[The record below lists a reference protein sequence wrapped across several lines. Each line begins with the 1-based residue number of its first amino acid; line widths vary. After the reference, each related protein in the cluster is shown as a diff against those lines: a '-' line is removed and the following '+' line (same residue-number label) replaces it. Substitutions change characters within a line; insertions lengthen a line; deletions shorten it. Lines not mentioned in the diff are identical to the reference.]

1 MNYIKSSM
9 NKTRKIFEK
18 IVSITALL
26 ILMMSF
32 INQYA
37 MGQISYRVGLDAD
50 KITYRVFMRSVA
62 SYSNIQAKISTAQVT
77 LVVPHGTSANQFQ
90 VSNLQGKMVGNIQMN
105 WGVSRV
111 DAPNEN
117 KNADY
122 ISFGYNGSGS
132 ALLFNIVAG
141 EEIEL
146 FNFKNTGN
154 CTGSVA
160 LITNTDAF
168 TPPNSANTNPGN
180 QMTVLGF
187 GTGNAYQTNYGTA
200 VTCLSST
207 SIPDMTVVM
216 TGSNVVTS
224 NTATNYTINVS
235 NIGTAASS
243 GTVSV
248 STTLPAGI
256 IYHSTSGN
264 GWSSSASPQSDGST
278 IVISTYTQTLAIGA
292 SAVPL
297 VLNLTPSTSLAIGS
311 SFTLN
316 GVISGG
322 GETNLTNNS
331 FIKTSTIQANTTSTD
346 IGVSVI
352 VNSTTPSIGGVV
364 TLTFTTQN
372 FGSVSATNIQNQL
385 SIPAGFSI
393 QNINVPAGTSYNSI
407 TRIWTINSLSA
418 AQNVQLVITG
428 SPTTDGLSYTFIN
441 YISSSVTE
449 TNVSNNWAT
458 ACYAISVKLCTGT
471 NYIARLDKKFTNIQ
485 WYKNATII
493 AGAVADTLVIN
504 STGTYTFTSSISS
517 TSCPLIVSA
526 NNNATLTIA
535 PSSVN
540 SCGNYNLTGLNVS
553 LNGSPLTSSL
563 SYYRTQADAL
573 AGTNQMGSFV
583 TQSGKYW
590 IRYKP
595 TNDCPYIGSVDVVV
609 SSSLS
614 FTQPSPSCS
623 PTFDLAS
630 VELFNEGI
638 KVTSGI
644 TYYGT
649 FSRFASSVVIFPLSS
664 TIVSNSGLYYAT
676 VRNANGCIS
685 LASIQV
691 KLTGPQTPSVADVS
705 NQCPA
710 ATVNLIAWQP
720 QPSTIG
726 GIFEWHISNS
736 ATSPLVN
743 NPTTAGAGTYYIFEK
758 STNGCISNGDSVKVV
773 IQSCCSTP
781 DCTPFRL
788 LKTSIVR

>member
-1 MNYIKSSM
+1 MNIKSIM
-9 NKTRKIFEK
+9 NNTFKIFGK
-18 IVSITALL
+18 TFSTSALL
-26 ILMMSF
+26 MSMIVF
-32 INQYA
+32 ISQYA
-37 MGQISYRVGLDAD
+37 LGQVSYRVGLDAD
-50 KITYRVFMRSVA
+50 KVTYRVFMKSAA

-90 VSNLQGKMVGNIQMN
+90 VSNLQGKVVGSNQMN

-111 DAPNEN
+111 DAPTEN

-132 ALLFNIVAG
+132 PLLFNIVAG

-180 QMTVLGF
+180 QMTILGF
-187 GTGNAYQTNYGTA
+187 GTGNAYQSNYGTT
-200 VTCLSST
+200 VTCLENT
-207 SIPDMTVVM
+207 LTPDITAIM

-235 NIGTAASS
+235 NIGTASSS
-243 GTVSV
+243 GTINV

-256 IYHSTSGN
+256 IYNSTSGN
-264 GWSSSASPQSDGST
+264 GWSSSASPQSNGTT
-278 IVISTYTQTLAIGA
+278 IVTSNYTQSIAVGA
-292 SAVPL
+292 NAVPL
-297 VLNLTPSTSLAIGS
+297 VLNLTPNASLGIGS

-331 FIKTSTIQANTTSTD
+331 FLKTSTIQANTTSTD
-346 IGVSVI
+346 LGVSVV
-352 VNSTTPSIGGVV
+352 VNNTTPTIGGVV
-364 TLTFTTQN
+364 SFTFTTQN
-372 FGSVSATNIQNQL
+372 FGSVSATNIQNQITL
-385 SIPAGFSI
+385 PVGFSI
-393 QNINVPAGTSYNSI
+393 SNINIPAGTSYNSI

-418 AQNVQLVITG
+418 AQNIQLIITG
-428 SPTTDGLSYTFIN
+428 NPSTDGLNYTFIN
-441 YISSSVTE
+441 YISSSVAE
-449 TNVSNNWAT
+449 TNVSNNLAS
-458 ACYAISVKLCTGT
+458 ACYSIPVKLCSGT
-471 NYIARLDKKFTNIQ
+471 NYIARIDKKFTNIQ
-485 WYKNATII
+485 WYKNAAII

-504 STGTYTFTSSISS
+504 STGTYTFTSSTSS
-517 TSCPLIVSA
+517 TSCPLIVTA
-526 NNNATLTIA
+526 NSNAALTIT

-540 SCGNYNLTGLNVS
+540 SCGNYNLTGLNIS
-553 LNGSPLTSSL
+553 LNGSPVTSSL

-573 AGTNQMGSFV
+573 AGTNQLGSFV

-595 TNDCPYIGSVDVVV
+595 ANDCPYIGSVDVVL

-630 VELFNEGI
+630 VELFNNGT

-649 FSRFASSVVIFPLSS
+649 FSSFASSVVIFPLNS
-664 TIVSNSGLYYAT
+664 TIVSTSGLYYAT
-676 VRNANGCIS
+676 VRNANGCVS

-691 KLTGPQTPSVADVS
+691 KLTGPKTPSVADVS

-710 ATVNLIAWQP
+710 STVNLIAWQP
-720 QPSTIG
+720 RPSTIG
-726 GIFEWHISNS
+726 GVFEWHISNT

-743 NPTTAGAGTYYIFEK
+743 NPTSAGAGTYYIFEK

-781 DCTPFRL
+781 DCAPFRMI
-788 LKTSIVR
+788 KSSTVK

>member
-1 MNYIKSSM
+1 MNIKSIM
-9 NKTRKIFEK
+9 NKTFKIFGK
-18 IVSITALL
+18 TLSTSALL
-26 ILMMSF
+26 MIMVSF

-37 MGQISYRVGLDAD
+37 MGQVSYRVGLDAD
-50 KITYRVFMRSVA
+50 KVTYRVFMKSGA

-77 LVVPHGTSANQFQ
+77 LVVPHGTSTNQFQ
-90 VSNLQGKMVGNIQMN
+90 VSNLQGKVVGSNQMN

-132 ALLFNIVAG
+132 PLLFNIVAG

-154 CTGSVA
+154 CIGSVA

-168 TPPNSANTNPGN
+168 SPPNSANTNPGN

-187 GTGNAYQTNYGTA
+187 GTGNAYQANYGTA
-200 VTCLSST
+200 VTCLT
-207 SIPDMTVVM
+207 NILMPDITAVM

-243 GTVSV
+243 GTINV
-248 STTLPAGI
+248 STTLPAGV
-256 IYHSTSGN
+256 IYNSTTGN
-264 GWSSSASPQSDGST
+264 GWSSSASPQSNSTT
-278 IVISTYTQTLAIGA
+278 IVTSTYTQSVGIGA

-297 VLNLTPSTSLAIGS
+297 VLNLTPSASLLIGS

-316 GVISGG
+316 GVVGGG
-322 GETNLTNNS
+322 GEVNLTNNS
-331 FIKTSTIQANTTSTD
+331 FLKTSTIQANTTSTD

-352 VNSTTPSIGGVV
+352 VNSPNPSIGGVV
-364 TLTFTTQN
+364 NFTFTTQN
-372 FGSVSATNIQNQL
+372 LGSVNATNIQNQISL
-385 SIPAGFSI
+385 PAGFSI
-393 QNINVPAGTSYNSI
+393 SNINIPAGTSYNSV
-407 TRIWTINSLSA
+407 TKIWTINSLSA

-428 SPTTDGLSYTFIN
+428 SPTTDGLSYSFIN

-449 TNVSNNWAT
+449 TNVSNNLAT
-458 ACYAISVKLCTGT
+458 TCYVIAVKLCTGT
-471 NYIARLDKKFTNIQ
+471 NYVTRIDKKFTNIQ
-485 WYKNATII
+485 WYKNAAII
-493 AGAVADTLVIN
+493 TGAVADTLVIN
-504 STGTYTFTSSISS
+504 STGTYTFTSSTSS
-517 TSCPLIVSA
+517 TSCPLIVTA
-526 NNNATLTIA
+526 NTNAALTIA

-540 SCGNYNLTGLNVS
+540 SCGNYNLTSLQVS
-553 LNGSPLTSSL
+553 LNGSPVTSSL

-573 AGTNQMGSFV
+573 AGINQLGSFV

-595 TNDCPYIGSVDVVV
+595 VNDCPYIGSVDVVL

-623 PTFDLAS
+623 PTFDLSS
-630 VELFNEGI
+630 VELFNNGVKI
-638 KVTSGI
+638 TSGI

-649 FSRFASSVVIFPLSS
+649 FSSFSSSVVIFPLNT

-691 KLTGPQTPSVADVS
+691 KLTGPKIPSVADVS

-710 ATVNLIAWQP
+710 STVNLIAWQP
-720 QPSTIG
+720 RPSTIG

-736 ATSPLVN
+736 PTSPLVN
-743 NPTTAGAGTYYIFEK
+743 NPTTVGAGTYYIFEK
-758 STNGCISNGDSVKVV
+758 STNGCISNGDAVKVV

-781 DCTPFRL
+781 DCAPFRMI
-788 LKTSIVR
+788 KTSTVK

>member
-1 MNYIKSSM
+1 MNYLKSSM
-9 NKTRKIFEK
+9 NKTRKIFGK
-18 IVSITALL
+18 TVSITALL
-26 ILMMSF
+26 VLMMSF
-32 INQYA
+32 INQYS

-50 KITYRVFMRSVA
+50 KITYRFFMKSVA

-77 LVVPHGTSANQFQ
+77 LVVPHGTSTNQFQ
-90 VSNLQGKMVGNIQMN
+90 VSNLQGKIVGNNQMS

-132 ALLFNIVAG
+132 PLLFNIVAG

-154 CTGSVA
+154 CIGSVS

-187 GTGNAYQTNYGTA
+187 GTGNAYQTNYGTTL
-200 VTCLSST
+200 TCLSSNLT
-207 SIPDMTVVM
+207 PDITALM

-224 NTATNYTINVS
+224 NTASNYTINIS
-235 NIGTAASS
+235 NIGTAVSS
-243 GTVSV
+243 GTISV

-256 IYHSTSGN
+256 IYNSTSGN
-264 GWSSSASPQSDGST
+264 GWSSSASPQSNGTT
-278 IVISTYTQTLAIGA
+278 IVTSTYTQTLAISA

-297 VLNLTPSTSLAIGS
+297 VLNLTPSASLAIGS

-322 GETNLTNNS
+322 GETNLINNS
-331 FIKTSTIQANTTSTD
+331 FFKTSTIQTNTTSTD

-352 VNSTTPSIGGVV
+352 VNSTTPSIGSVV
-364 TLTFTTQN
+364 SITFSTQN
-372 FGSVSATNIQNQL
+372 FGSVNATNIQNQL
-385 SIPAGFSI
+385 SLPAGFSI

-441 YISSSVTE
+441 YVSSSLSE
-449 TNVSNNWAT
+449 TNVSNNLAT

-471 NYIARLDKKFTNIQ
+471 NYVARIDKKFTNIQ

-493 AGAVADTLVIN
+493 VGAVADTLVIN
-504 STGTYTFTSSISS
+504 STGTYTFTSSISN

-535 PSSVN
+535 PSSGN
-540 SCGNYNLTGLNVS
+540 SCENYNLTSLQVS
-553 LNGSPLTSSL
+553 LNGSPVTSSL

-590 IRYKP
+590 IRHKP
-595 TNDCPYIGSVDVVV
+595 ANDCPYIGSVDVVL

-630 VELFNEGI
+630 VELFNNDI
-638 KVTSGI
+638 KVTSTI

-649 FSRFASSVVIFPLSS
+649 FSSFASSVVIFPLNS

-676 VRNANGCIS
+676 VRNANGCMS

-691 KLTGPQTPSVADVS
+691 KLTGPKTPSVADVS
-705 NQCPA
+705 NQCPSS
-710 ATVNLIAWQP
+710 TVNLIAWQP
-720 QPSTIG
+720 QPSTIS

-743 NPTTAGAGTYYIFEK
+743 SPTMAGAGTYYIFEK

-781 DCTPFRL
+781 DCTPFRM
-788 LKTSIVR
+788 LKTSVVR